1 MIKVVLDNSLVPDLW
16 LLEVTNI
23 QLFNLKKSLIQKSD
37 ANLFMS
43 RLADLEIETVAVSTI
58 DNARNVLK
66 LANEHNLTSYDAAYL
81 SLALESDSHI
91 ASLDKKIIK
100 AARKLEVNLFSAE
113 KLHHRLS

>member
-81 SLALESDSHI
+81 FLALDSDSHI
-91 ASLDKKIIK
+91 ASLDKQMIK
-100 AARKLEVNLFSAE
+100 AARKLEVNLFFAE
-113 KLHHRLS
+113 KLRHRLS